1 MSFDVKGRVALV
13 TGANRGIGRE
23 IVKSLVD
30 HGAKKVYAAVRSL
43 ESAKPLVGEFGAVVA
58 PIEVDLQKP
67 ETIEAAAKTAADVD
81 LVINNAGVFG
91 GADPFAADAFE
102 KLEYELDVNLY
113 GFMRVARA
121 FAPVLKK
128 NGGGALVQINSVVSI
143 RSFPTGSTYSA
154 SKAASYSMT
163 QAIRDVLQDQGTRVV
178 SVHPGPIATDMA
190 THAGI
195 TNADPPSVVA
205 EGIVTALAAGE
216 FHLFPDT
223 MAKHFEGAYASYA
236 KAIVEAPMM
245 EG

>member
-67 ETIEAAAKTAADVD
+67 ATIEAAAKTASDVE
-81 LVINNAGVFG
+81 LVINNAGVFAG
-91 GADPFAADAFE
+91 SDPFGADAL
-102 KLEYELDVNLY
+102 KNLEFELDVNLY

-128 NGGGALVQINSVVSI
+128 NGGGALVQVNSVVSI

-163 QAIRDVLQDQGTRVV
+163 QSIRDVLKEQGTLVV

-190 THAGI
+190 TQAGI
-195 TNADPPSVVA
+195 TDAEPASVVS
-205 EGIVTALAAGE
+205 EGIIATLAAGE

-223 MAKHFEGAYASYA
+223 MAKHFGDAYASYA
-236 KAIVEAPMM
+236 KSIVEAPMM
-245 EG
+245 EV